1 MQITNQLLISK
12 LITMPE
18 ITGGKYKRSSVL
30 ILLMI
35 ILITSS
41 LQRVRI
47 ILV

>member
-1 MQITNQLLISK
+1 MQITNQLLMSK

-18 ITGGKYKRSSVL
+18 ITGGKYKRCSFL

-41 LQRVRI
+41 LQRVPI